1 MAQPLR
7 RISDVEFIVG
17 GAPGDLDHPEGV
29 TWGPDEFAYAGGE
42 AGQIYRIDVEAR
54 TYEQIATLTGFVAGL
69 CCDREANIYACDIS
83 AHRVMRVEAG
93 GGAVSEVSAGTAETP
108 MVVPNFPCFHP
119 SGDLYVS
126 DSQTAG
132 EFTGRIFRISPSGE
146 TVLFSA
152 ASRYFTN
159 GMCVDR
165 NGEWL
170 YVVETLMPGVS
181 RIRIRDDGSAGERQV
196 VTVLPDHMPDGVQ
209 FDEDDVLHITMYTPD
224 RIYRMHPDG
233 RLELLVEDPTHETI
247 SSPTNIVFG
256 GADRRLLLMAC
267 LGRWQI
273 NGLRVETP
281 GIPLVYPAPIGG

>member
-1 MAQPLR
+1 M
-7 RISDVEFIVG
+7 G
-17 GAPGDLDHPEGV
+17 GVPGDLDHPEGV
-29 TWGPDEFAYAGGE
+29 TWGPDGFAYAGGE

-54 TYEQIATLTGFVAGL
+54 TYEQIASLEGFVAGL
-69 CCDREANIYACDIS
+69 CCDRDANIYACDIG
-83 AHRVMRVEAG
+83 AHKVMRVEAG
-93 GGAVSEVSAGTAETP
+93 GGEVSVLSTGTAEVP
-108 MVVPNFPCFHP
+108 MVVPNYPCFHP

-132 EFTGRIFRISPSGE
+132 EFTGRIFRITPAGE
-146 TVLFSA
+146 TVMFSD

-170 YVVETLMPGVS
+170 YVVETWLPGVS
-181 RIRIRDDGSAGERQV
+181 RIRILDDGSAGERQV

-224 RIYRMHPDG
+224 RIYRMLPDG
-233 RLELLVEDPTHETI
+233 HLQLLVDDPTHETI

>member
-1 MAQPLR
+1 
-7 RISDVEFIVG
+7 
-17 GAPGDLDHPEGV
+17 
-29 TWGPDEFAYAGGE
+29 
-42 AGQIYRIDVEAR
+42 
-54 TYEQIATLTGFVAGL
+54 
-69 CCDREANIYACDIS
+69 
-83 AHRVMRVEAG
+83 
-93 GGAVSEVSAGTAETP
+93 
-108 MVVPNFPCFHP
+108 MVVPNYPCFHP

-132 EFTGRIFRISPSGE
+132 EFTGRIFRIRPSGE
-146 TVLFSA
+146 TVMFSD

-170 YVVETLMPGVS
+170 YVVETWLPGVS
-181 RIRIRDDGSAGERQV
+181 RIRILDNGSAGERQV

-224 RIYRMHPDG
+224 RIYRMLPDG
-233 RLELLVEDPTHETI
+233 HLQLLVDDPTHETI